1 MLEDK
6 CYLVFLKKKKKKINV
21 FRNDQID
28 PSILL

>member
-6 CYLVFLKKKKKKINV
+6 CYLVLFKKKKINV

-28 PSILL
+28 PSVLL